1 MTHDEQQYQQGHAYG
16 DWWIKSGGPLMV
28 DEFPH
33 NWSEAKCNGFSDR
46 LVGERVKSSGQ
57 WVIVY
62 ADNAY
67 EAAGGGTGFPCK
79 LLSDAAAFPT
89 KEKAQEHAET
99 LCGVKEIK
107 QI

>member
-1 MTHDEQQYQQGHAYG
+1 
-16 DWWIKSGGPLMV
+16 
-28 DEFPH
+28 
-33 NWSEAKCNGFSDR
+33 
-46 LVGERVKSSGQ
+46 
-57 WVIVY
+57 VIVY
-62 ADNAY
+62 ADDAY

-79 LLSDAAAFPT
+79 LLSEAATFPT